1 MMIEDGNLFKEENIG
16 EEENRNSFTSLKK
29 KNKLKSIKETFRKFR
44 TCLKRDPRDKYII
57 LTDDLPVLTHDNYE
71 VDNTFGV
78 QAFYDQQRS
87 LVAKSLDEDAV
98 EVTKEYLQDTTK
110 RRSHKV
116 ENYIRRVKT
125 VNNYIPLMK
134 EGAQKLTEKELI
146 KTVILK
152 TIPNK

>member
-1 MMIEDGNLFKEENIG
+1 M
-16 EEENRNSFTSLKK
+16 
-29 KNKLKSIKETFRKFR
+29 
-44 TCLKRDPRDKYII
+44 
-57 LTDDLPVLTHDNYE
+57 LTHDNCE
-71 VDNTFGV
+71 VDNMFGV
-78 QAFYDQQRS
+78 QDFYDQQTS
-87 LVAKSLDEDAV
+87 LVAKSLDEDAF
-98 EVTKEYLQDTTK
+98 EVTKEYLQDTK
-110 RRSHKV
+110 KPRSQKI